1 MQKTEPK
8 RLPFW
13 HERQILADAKRDDR
27 RAEVLNRFAR
37 AVRVLVAVLR
47 LAGFGAPGNG
57 GLLEVARKRG
67 EERDTEALTAARKLL
82 DSGDGEALVL
92 NVARAEE
99 ERHEAV
105 AGLALEVVINRAEQG
120 RQAEQIEKLKQEK
133 EKAEREMGREQR
145 LREVMQEDVGR
156 LRERLRREAMRMER
170 LMADERRKAERLAK
184 AERKAMGREIRQ
196 LENQVNQGWQ
206 EEVGELKSEIKQLRQ
221 LTDLMVTG
229 KKRAA
234 EEAQELEYEAERD
247 FFGMDF
253 RESGKKPRGMKRKMP
268 AAFFNVLSQP
278 VPETPPPTHAA
289 YEQAALC
296 LAP

>member
-1 MQKTEPK
+1 MMKAEAA

-27 RAEVLNRFAR
+27 RAAVLNRLAR
-37 AVRVLVAVLR
+37 AVRVQIAVNR
-47 LAGFGAPGNG
+47 MAGFGAPGTG
-57 GLLEVARKRG
+57 SLLEVARKQG
-67 EERDTEALTAARKLL
+67 ELRNTKTVTAARKIL

-145 LREVMQEDVGR
+145 LREVMQEEVGR

-253 RESGKKPRGMKRKMP
+253 RESRKKPRGMKRKMP

-289 YEQAALC
+289 YEQAA
-296 LAP
+296 P

>member
-1 MQKTEPK
+1 MVCS
-8 RLPFW
+8 R
-13 HERQILADAKRDDR
+13 R
-27 RAEVLNRFAR
+27 RAQKGE
-37 AVRVLVAVLR
+37 LR
-47 LAGFGAPGNG
+47 HTQT
-57 GLLEVARKRG
+57 V
-67 EERDTEALTAARKLL
+67 TAARKLL

-92 NVARAEE
+92 NVARAEQ

-145 LREVMQEDVGR
+145 LREVMQEEVGR

-170 LMADERRKAERLAK
+170 LLADERRKAERLAK

-234 EEAQELEYEAERD
+234 QELEYEAERE

-253 RESGKKPRGMKRKMP
+253 RDTKRKLAP
-268 AAFFNVLSQP
+268 AIAAPVAHEP

>member
-1 MQKTEPK
+1 MMKAEAA

-27 RAEVLNRFAR
+27 RATVLNRFAR
-37 AVRVLVAVLR
+37 AVRVQIAVNR
-47 LAGFGAPGNG
+47 LAGFGAPGTG
-57 GLLEVARKRG
+57 SLLEEARKKG
-67 EERDTEALTAARKLL
+67 ELRHTQTVMAARKLR
-82 DSGDGEALVL
+82 DTDGEALVL
-92 NVARAEE
+92 NFARVEQ

-145 LREVMQEDVGR
+145 LREVMQEEAGR

-234 EEAQELEYEAERD
+234 AEAAQELEYEAERD

-253 RESGKKPRGMKRKMP
+253 RGTKRKLAP
-268 AAFFNVLSQP
+268 AVAAPVAHEP

>member
-1 MQKTEPK
+1 MPA
-8 RLPFW
+8 RLRGGKPTRVQL
-13 HERQILADAKRDDR
+13 EKQLIADAKRDDR
-27 RAEVLNRFAR
+27 RATVLNRFAR
-37 AVRVLVAVLR
+37 AVRRQIAVNR
-47 LAGFGAPGNG
+47 MAGFGAPGIG
-57 GLLEVARKRG
+57 GLLELARKKG
-67 EERDTEALTAARKLL
+67 ELRNTKTVTAARKIL

-99 ERHEAV
+99 DRHEAV
-105 AGLALEVVINRAEQG
+105 AGLALEVVINR

-133 EKAEREMGREQR
+133 EKAEREMDREQR

-184 AERKAMGREIRQ
+184 AERKAMGRDIRQ

-234 EEAQELEYEAERD
+234 EAAQEVEYEAERD

-253 RESGKKPRGMKRKMP
+253 RRTKRKLAP
-268 AAFFNVLSQP
+268 AIAAPVAHEP

>member
-1 MQKTEPK
+1 MMKAEPA

-27 RAEVLNRFAR
+27 RAAVLNRFAR
-37 AVRVLVAVLR
+37 AVRRQIAVNR
-47 LAGFGAPGNG
+47 LAGFGAPGIG
-57 GLLEVARKRG
+57 GLLEEARKKG
-67 EERDTEALTAARKLL
+67 ELRNTQTVMAARKLR
-82 DSGDGEALVL
+82 DTDGEALVL
-92 NVARAEE
+92 DFARVEE

-145 LREVMQEDVGR
+145 LREVMQEEAGR

-229 KKRAA
+229 KKRARRKSSSTRPSA
-234 EEAQELEYEAERD
+234 ISSAWT
-247 FFGMDF
+247 
-253 RESGKKPRGMKRKMP
+253 SVPRSANWLPPSQLLWHTSPCPRRRLRRTRRTSRRRSASLRK
-268 AAFFNVLSQP
+268 
-278 VPETPPPTHAA
+278 
-289 YEQAALC
+289 
-296 LAP
+296 

>member
-1 MQKTEPK
+1 
-8 RLPFW
+8 
-13 HERQILADAKRDDR
+13 
-27 RAEVLNRFAR
+27 
-37 AVRVLVAVLR
+37 
-47 LAGFGAPGNG
+47 
-57 GLLEVARKRG
+57 
-67 EERDTEALTAARKLL
+67 
-82 DSGDGEALVL
+82 
-92 NVARAEE
+92 
-99 ERHEAV
+99 
-105 AGLALEVVINRAEQG
+105 
-120 RQAEQIEKLKQEK
+120 
-133 EKAEREMGREQR
+133 
-145 LREVMQEDVGR
+145 MQEDVGR

-234 EEAQELEYEAERD
+234 DEAQELEYEAERD

-253 RESGKKPRGMKRKMP
+253 RRTKRKVAP
-268 AAFFNVLSQP
+268 AIAAPVAHEP
-278 VPETPPPTHAA
+278 VPETPPPTHAV

>member
-1 MQKTEPK
+1 MMNAEAA

-27 RAEVLNRFAR
+27 RAAVLNRLAR
-37 AVRVLVAVLR
+37 AVRRQIAVNR
-47 LAGFGAPGNG
+47 LAGFGAPGIG
-57 GLLEVARKRG
+57 GLLEEARKKAELRN
-67 EERDTEALTAARKLL
+67 TKTVTAARKIL

>member
-1 MQKTEPK
+1 MAGRRRRHRWSARGGAQEGELRNTKT
-8 RLPFW
+8 
-13 HERQILADAKRDDR
+13 
-27 RAEVLNRFAR
+27 
-37 AVRVLVAVLR
+37 
-47 LAGFGAPGNG
+47 
-57 GLLEVARKRG
+57 
-67 EERDTEALTAARKLL
+67 LTAAPIR
-82 DSGDGEALVL
+82 DTDGEALVL
-92 NVARAEE
+92 NFARVEQ

-145 LREVMQEDVGR
+145 LREVMQEEAGR

-234 EEAQELEYEAERD
+234 QEIEYEAERE

-253 RESGKKPRGMKRKMP
+253 RGTK
-268 AAFFNVLSQP
+268 
-278 VPETPPPTHAA
+278 ETPWHEAEDARRLLQCLEPARARDAAPTHAA

>member
-1 MQKTEPK
+1 
-8 RLPFW
+8 
-13 HERQILADAKRDDR
+13 
-27 RAEVLNRFAR
+27 
-37 AVRVLVAVLR
+37 
-47 LAGFGAPGNG
+47 
-57 GLLEVARKRG
+57 
-67 EERDTEALTAARKLL
+67 
-82 DSGDGEALVL
+82 
-92 NVARAEE
+92 
-99 ERHEAV
+99 
-105 AGLALEVVINRAEQG
+105 
-120 RQAEQIEKLKQEK
+120 
-133 EKAEREMGREQR
+133 MGREQR

-221 LTDLMVTG
+221 LMVTG

-234 EEAQELEYEAERD
+234 EAAQEVEYEAERD

-253 RESGKKPRGMKRKMP
+253 RESSKKPRGMIMKRKMP

>member
-1 MQKTEPK
+1 MMKAEPA

-27 RAEVLNRFAR
+27 RAAVLNRFAR
-37 AVRVLVAVLR
+37 AVRVQIAINR
-47 LAGFGAPGNG
+47 LAGFGAPGIG
-57 GLLEVARKRG
+57 GLLEEARKKAELRN
-67 EERDTEALTAARKLL
+67 TKTVTTARKIL

-92 NVARAEE
+92 SIARAEE

-234 EEAQELEYEAERD
+234 EEAQEREYEAERD

-253 RESGKKPRGMKRKMP
+253 RGTKRKLAP
-268 AAFFNVLSQP
+268 AIAAPVAHEP

>member
-1 MQKTEPK
+1 MALEIARSAIEQC
-8 RLPFW
+8 LV
-13 HERQILADAKRDDR
+13 ADAE
-27 RAEVLNRFAR
+27 RADHRATVLNRFAR
-37 AVRVLVAVLR
+37 AVRIQIAVNR
-47 LAGFGAPGNG
+47 LAGFGAPGTG
-57 GLLEVARKRG
+57 SLLEEARKKG
-67 EERDTEALTAARKLL
+67 ELRHTQTVMAARKLR
-82 DSGDGEALVL
+82 DTDGEALVL
-92 NVARAEE
+92 DFARVEE

-234 EEAQELEYEAERD
+234 EGAQELEDEAERE

-253 RESGKKPRGMKRKMP
+253 RESSKKPRGMIMKRKMP
-268 AAFFNVLSQP
+268 AAYFNVLSQP

>member
-1 MQKTEPK
+1 MMKAEAA

-27 RAEVLNRFAR
+27 RATVLNRFAR
-37 AVRVLVAVLR
+37 AVRRQIAVNR
-47 LAGFGAPGNG
+47 MAGFGAPGIG
-57 GLLEVARKRG
+57 GLLEVARKKG
-67 EERDTEALTAARKLL
+67 ELRNTKTVMAARKLL
-82 DSGDGEALVL
+82 DTDGEALVL

-234 EEAQELEYEAERD
+234 QELEYEAERD

-253 RESGKKPRGMKRKMP
+253 RGTKRRLAP
-268 AAFFNVLSQP
+268 AIAAPVAHEP